1 MLRQQASFYVGGIAS
16 LMLTSMAV
24 SAAQGE
30 LGTGIPKFGTY
41 SAASGMS
48 MYTSVA
54 LDDATIPLPS
64 GCPVLIMSPATM
76 GMDSYRI
83 SVAILLAAKVSGR
96 KVRFYSHMVRD
107 GGCGVDYV
115 EIQ

>member
-1 MLRQQASFYVGGIAS
+1 MLRLQASFYVGAIAS
-16 LMLTSMAV
+16 VMLAPLAAN
-24 SAAQGE
+24 AAQGE

-48 MYTSVA
+48 MYATVA

-64 GCPVLIMSPATM
+64 GCIVLVLSPATM
-76 GMDSYRI
+76 GMDSYKI
-83 SVAILLAAKVSGR
+83 SVATLLAAKVSGR